1 MHQLVRFY
9 SLKLQHHL
17 HHCDTILR
25 NLRPKCVIDVCQQS
39 NLRPV
44 LPAQS
49 QGKLLG
55 SAQFI
60 CTQRK
65 HVLMQH
71 SVTTMTTLEPFIHM
85 IDVSISIDSLEHWCD
100 MVFPSVLSRAYAMCC
115 VCLCMCV
122 QSDV

>member
-1 MHQLVRFY
+1 MHRLVRFF

-17 HHCDTILR
+17 YHCDTILR
-25 NLRPKCVIDVCQQS
+25 NLRPKRVIDVCQQS
-39 NLRPV
+39 NLWPG

-55 SAQFI
+55 SEFI
-60 CTQRK
+60 CTQWK

-71 SVTTMTTLEPFIHM
+71 SVTTTTKVEPFIHM

-100 MVFPSVLSRAYAMCC
+100 LVFPSVLSRACAMWC
-115 VCLCMCV
+115 VCLCMCM
-122 QSDV
+122 QSDA